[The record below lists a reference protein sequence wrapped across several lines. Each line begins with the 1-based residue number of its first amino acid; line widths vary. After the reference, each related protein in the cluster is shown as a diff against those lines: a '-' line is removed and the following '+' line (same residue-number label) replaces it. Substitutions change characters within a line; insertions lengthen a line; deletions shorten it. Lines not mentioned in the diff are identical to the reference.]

1 MNRFDV
7 GEFQQPDRKKMKR
20 DLYIPTTVACIILTT
35 VACIAPPASARAGS
49 RHSDAAPSAV
59 QCRRTDRDITKQI
72 RFERG
77 RTTAAVKDTVRLCTA
92 HEYRLRA
99 RGGQTMSVNLATGT
113 RTGFSIYTPAGDIIA
128 DADGVKQWSGELPQ
142 TGQYVIR
149 IGTDATAAYTLEV
162 TIR

>member
-1 MNRFDV
+1 MNRAI
-7 GEFQQPDRKKMKR
+7 
-20 DLYIPTTVACIILTT
+20 YILTTVACIILTS
-35 VACIAPPASARAGS
+35 VASIAAPASARAGARRS
-49 RHSDAAPSAV
+49 VAAPSSAAM
-59 QCRRTDRDITKQI
+59 QCRRTDRDISKQL

-99 RGGQTMSVNLATGT
+99 RGGQTMSVNLATGK
-113 RTGFSIYTPAGDIIA
+113 RTSFSIYTPAGDIIA

-142 TGQYVIR
+142 TGEYVIH